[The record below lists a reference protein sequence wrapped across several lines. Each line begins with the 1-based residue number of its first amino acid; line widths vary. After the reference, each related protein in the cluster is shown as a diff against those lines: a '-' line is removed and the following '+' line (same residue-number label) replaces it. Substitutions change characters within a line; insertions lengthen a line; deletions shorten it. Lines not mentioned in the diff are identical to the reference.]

1 MSVWTPAADASL
13 PRSDFLILRLEMTRV
28 RIGEPVLEA
37 MRERAKEKTN
47 GAVLV

>member
-1 MSVWTPAADASL
+1 MWTPAADASF

-37 MRERAKEKTN
+37 MRARAREKMK

>member
-1 MSVWTPAADASL
+1 MSVWTPADDASF

-37 MRERAKEKTN
+37 MRERAREKI
-47 GAVLV
+47 